1 MSIFALFN
9 LVLYCLFVCA
19 TRNITID
26 DASPLVT
33 YDAPVLQRNITAF
46 DSRLLED
53 GTITFVAPTPNASPT
68 ISIDFT
74 GIAIYIFVAYPGLN
88 ESAPS
93 GFTAL
98 IDGAEAG
105 GWAAAE
111 SALLYRHLV
120 YHSAVL
126 ADAPHTLVM
135 QIKPNWELYF
145 DYALYTSTALDPVV
159 SAATSRGASAQQ
171 TTGGT
176 TAPDPALSATS
187 GEASTQQTTGG
198 TTAPDP
204 ALLATSEGASV
215 QQTTSVTT
223 VTAPYPALSAMSGGV
238 SAQQTT
244 VGTTVTAPYPA
255 LSATSGGASAQQ
267 TTGGTASGSAIPVTI
282 RTEKPPLGIAIGAA
296 FGGAIFVALGCGG
309 WILLRRRRGPKGFL
323 LRSPPSVRRESKF
336 KSALLDGG
344 APLASTDDGN
354 PNASEPEPADLVHL
368 TREVRRLTASV
379 QRLESI
385 PEARDGGPALQ
396 RPPAYIHGV

>member
-1 MSIFALFN
+1 MLCNRLASWAPLWCLSSPLDTMSIFPLLN

-68 ISIDFT
+68 ISISFT
-74 GIAIYIFVAYPGLN
+74 GIAIYIFVAYPGYN

-93 GFTAL
+93 GFTAF

-145 DYALYTSTALDPVV
+145 DYALYTSTV
-159 SAATSRGASAQQ
+159 S
-171 TTGGT
+171 
-176 TAPDPALSATS
+176 D
-187 GEASTQQTTGG
+187 
-198 TTAPDP
+198 
-204 ALLATSEGASV
+204 
-215 QQTTSVTT
+215 
-223 VTAPYPALSAMSGGV
+223 
-238 SAQQTT
+238 
-244 VGTTVTAPYPA
+244 PA

-267 TTGGTASGSAIPVTI
+267 ITGGTASSSATPIT
-282 RTEKPPLGIAIGAA
+282 TGTKKPLLGVAIGAA
-296 FGGAIFVALGCGG
+296 LGGAVFVALGCGG
-309 WILLRRRRGPKGFL
+309 WILLRPRRAAKKRTLTPFTDGFRIDDDSEKDGAPPPATPFL
-323 LRSPPSVRRESKF
+323 LRSPPSARRKSKS

-344 APLASTDDGN
+344 VPPTGTVDAHPN
-354 PNASEPEPADLVHL
+354 PSDPEPAALVGL
-368 TREVRRLTASV
+368 TTELRRLTASV
-379 QRLESI
+379 QRLETGI
-385 PEARDGGPALQ
+385 PEARDGGPVLQ
-396 RPPAYIHGV
+396 RPPAYMHGV